1 MSMEYAG
8 GISTMVLALIAMG
21 IIAALLGL
29 MILTAIIIDLPNR
42 KRRKESPGIME
53 TIDLEKGFET
63 EAVHKSIIE
72 CTTLANATA
81 TELVGFV
88 FDFGAVTPGLRS
100 CDGLRSDCTATRCSE
115 TSLAIRLY
123 TSLALRYELTSI
135 ERLIF
140 ATPGWSHRI
149 YLIGELHPT
158 NSQTGLLDPDFD
170 NPVSPSLGV
179 ALSGIASVSLAQMS
193 CV

>member
-72 CTTLANATA
+72 VRITAPSSAPYTCPSQSVQPSQTQLPQNLSGSSSTLA
-81 TELVGFV
+81 
-88 FDFGAVTPGLRS
+88 P
-100 CDGLRSDCTATRCSE
+100 
-115 TSLAIRLY
+115 
-123 TSLALRYELTSI
+123 
-135 ERLIF
+135 
-140 ATPGWSHRI
+140 
-149 YLIGELHPT
+149 
-158 NSQTGLLDPDFD
+158 
-170 NPVSPSLGV
+170 
-179 ALSGIASVSLAQMS
+179 
-193 CV
+193 